1 MTTTL
6 SASFVLCQREL
17 IRFLRQKN
25 RVIGS
30 LVTPIVFWVFIG
42 LGMGHSFASPKGAT
56 TEGYTQYFFA
66 GTVLLSL
73 LFTAIFST
81 ISVIEDRREGFL
93 QGVLVAPVGRIA
105 IVGGKVLGGAV
116 MATGQALIFL
126 LLGAVSGIIH
136 LTLVSTLASIGV
148 MFIASIGLTALGL
161 FTAWKMSSTQGFHV
175 IMNIFFMPM
184 WMLSGALFPIRDDMP
199 RLFQYAMLANPLT
212 YALAC
217 LRYAF
222 SHGPEGLPGI
232 LGNWQLTFGVT
243 VAASIVMLLLT
254 IWIAQGRYAAD
265 AV

>member
-42 LGMGHSFASPKGAT
+42 LGMGHSFAAPNGDTSA
-56 TEGYTQYFFA
+56 GYTTYFFA

-93 QGVLVAPVGRIA
+93 QGVLVAPVGRVA

-116 MATGQALIFL
+116 LATGQGIIFL
-126 LLGAVSGIIH
+126 LLGVVSGIIH
-136 LTLVSTLASIGV
+136 LTIVSTLAAIGV
-148 MFIASIGLTALGL
+148 MFIASLGLTALGL

-184 WMLSGALFPIRDDMP
+184 WMLSGALFPLRDDMP
-199 RLFQYAMLANPLT
+199 RLFKAAMLVNPLT

-217 LRYAF
+217 LRYVF
-222 SHGPEGLPGI
+222 SRGPGALTGV
-232 LGNWQLTFGVT
+232 LRDWQVTFGVT
-243 VAASIVMLLLT
+243 VGATVIMMLLTL
-254 IWIAQGRYAAD
+254 WIAQSRSAAD

>member
-105 IVGGKVLGGAV
+105 IGILPPALLLLVAGAGGLPLAVSFTLLMGASQGVISIVRGAVPLALFGASGYGSVLGV
-116 MATGQALIFL
+116 IATPVLLVNAAAPTVFTWIVDRWGWGVGRVSL
-126 LLGAVSGIIH
+126 LLGCSAAW
-136 LTLVSTLASIGV
+136 LA
-148 MFIASIGLTALGL
+148 MEL
-161 FTAWKMSSTQGFHV
+161 MSRWYEKHR
-175 IMNIFFMPM
+175 
-184 WMLSGALFPIRDDMP
+184 A
-199 RLFQYAMLANPLT
+199 A
-212 YALAC
+212 
-217 LRYAF
+217 
-222 SHGPEGLPGI
+222 
-232 LGNWQLTFGVT
+232 
-243 VAASIVMLLLT
+243 VAAPP
-254 IWIAQGRYAAD
+254 AA
-265 AV
+265 AAGFAGGAR